1 MLGSLAT
8 RFVEDFPA
16 DAARVLEWAD
26 PEIVAETLRE
36 LPAPAGAALLR
47 SMLPD
52 AAARALA
59 PLPADAAAGPVSQ
72 LPVELAAP
80 LLLRL
85 GRVERAALMKTLPAR
100 ASARLSVALRFP
112 PGSVGSLIDA
122 NVITVRP
129 ETSIGEAV
137 ELARRSPA
145 LLRKYLY
152 VLDDDQR
159 LVGVVD
165 VRDCLLR
172 DAALPM
178 REVQLAGPIAL
189 RARGGQR
196 QASLMEAWERF
207 DALPA
212 TDRRGMFLGVV
223 RRASLLRAIAESG
236 GGTPKGDLSDLALDL
251 AELYWRTASFF
262 LAGPVKDGRRG

>member
-1 MLGSLAT
+1 MLGPLAT

-16 DAARVLEWAD
+16 DAARVLERAD
-26 PEIVAETLRE
+26 HGIVAETLSG

-47 SMLPD
+47 AMLPD

-59 PLPADAAAGPVSQ
+59 LLPADAAAGPVSQ

-112 PGSVGSLIDA
+112 PGSVGSLIDSD
-122 NVITVRP
+122 VVTVRP

-137 ELARRSPA
+137 ELARRAPA
-145 LLRKYLY
+145 SLRKYLY
-152 VLDDDQR
+152 VLDEDQR

-165 VRDCLLR
+165 ARDCLLQNTAR
-172 DAALPM
+172 PM
-178 REVQLAGPIAL
+178 REIQRAGPIAL
-189 RARGGQR
+189 RARGGLR
-196 QASLMEAWERF
+196 QTSLMEAWQRF
-207 DALPA
+207 DVLPA
-212 TDRRGMFLGVV
+212 TDRRGVFLGAV
-223 RRASLLRAIAESG
+223 RRAALLRAIADRDGPAPED
-236 GGTPKGDLSDLALDL
+236 DLGDLALDL

-262 LAGPVKDGRRG
+262 LVGPAKDGRRG